1 MTNLSAGT
9 SGSAT
14 DVVVS
19 RAAGTGPATWAMG
32 MLFERL
38 VGAEETAG
46 LLGASVVTQ
55 PPGQASP
62 LHVHTREAEAWFL
75 LQGAM
80 TYRAGEQLI
89 RMTAGDFI
97 YLPREVPHAFRTT
110 GTVPVRFLALTRP
123 PNGARPM
130 RAYLIRTSRAGSN
143 SPRATGSASSGHRS
157 PRPRH
162 RPAKGRLDPRRG
174 RVAWI
179 QRSSTL
185 PGLLVC
191 AVAALPPVPGEG
203 DEATNH
209 VGRQP
214 RSARDVPQ
222 RRVLILGLPKVWR
235 PQLGFPACEYP
246 PTRTRGPA
254 EPVLDHPEGAGG
266 NVLAVF
272 ELSQRPLGHP
282 GRLGKGPPVPHA

>member
-1 MTNLSAGT
+1 MTNLSVGT

-80 TYRAGEQLI
+80 TYRAGERLI

-110 GTVPVRFLALTRP
+110 GTVPVRFLALALPGGLLDIYDEVGVPAAERRLP
-123 PNGARPM
+123 D
-130 RAYLIRTSRAGSN
+130 AGVSDADVGRWLELA
-143 SPRATGSASSGHRS
+143 PATGSASSARRS
-157 PRPRH
+157 PKPRRRP
-162 RPAKGRLDPRRG
+162 KGR
-174 RVAWI
+174 
-179 QRSSTL
+179 
-185 PGLLVC
+185 
-191 AVAALPPVPGEG
+191 
-203 DEATNH
+203 
-209 VGRQP
+209 
-214 RSARDVPQ
+214 
-222 RRVLILGLPKVWR
+222 
-235 PQLGFPACEYP
+235 
-246 PTRTRGPA
+246 
-254 EPVLDHPEGAGG
+254 
-266 NVLAVF
+266 
-272 ELSQRPLGHP
+272 
-282 GRLGKGPPVPHA
+282 

>member
-1 MTNLSAGT
+1 MTNLSVGA

-19 RAAGTGPATWAMG
+19 AAGTGPATWAMG

-38 VGAEETAG
+38 AGAEETAG

-110 GTVPVRFLALTRP
+110 GTVPVRFLALT
-123 PNGARPM
+123 
-130 RAYLIRTSRAGSN
+130 
-143 SPRATGSASSGHRS
+143 
-157 PRPRH
+157 
-162 RPAKGRLDPRRG
+162 
-174 RVAWI
+174 
-179 QRSSTL
+179 L
-185 PGLLVC
+185 PGGLLDIYDEVGTP
-191 AVAALPPVPGEG
+191 AAERRLPDAGVSNADAARWLELAPRYGLHDVA
-203 DEATNH
+203 
-209 VGRQP
+209 
-214 RSARDVPQ
+214 
-222 RRVLILGLPKVWR
+222 GLP
-235 PQLGFPACEYP
+235 
-246 PTRTRGPA
+246 
-254 EPVLDHPEGAGG
+254 
-266 NVLAVF
+266 LA
-272 ELSQRPLGHP
+272 P
-282 GRLGKGPPVPHA
+282 GQ

>member
-1 MTNLSAGT
+1 MTNLPVGP

-38 VGAEETAG
+38 AGAEETAG

-110 GTVPVRFLALTRP
+110 GTVPVRFLALTLPGGLLGIYDETGIPATERRLPDAGVSDADIARWLELAP
-123 PNGARPM
+123 PL
-130 RAYLIRTSRAGSN
+130 RA
-143 SPRATGSASSGHRS
+143 PRR
-157 PRPRH
+157 
-162 RPAKGRLDPRRG
+162 RPADSRSRGIGR
-174 RVAWI
+174 
-179 QRSSTL
+179 
-185 PGLLVC
+185 
-191 AVAALPPVPGEG
+191 
-203 DEATNH
+203 
-209 VGRQP
+209 
-214 RSARDVPQ
+214 
-222 RRVLILGLPKVWR
+222 
-235 PQLGFPACEYP
+235 
-246 PTRTRGPA
+246 
-254 EPVLDHPEGAGG
+254 
-266 NVLAVF
+266 
-272 ELSQRPLGHP
+272 
-282 GRLGKGPPVPHA
+282 

>member
-1 MTNLSAGT
+1 MMNLSTST

-19 RAAGTGPATWAMG
+19 RAAGTGPPTWAMG

-62 LHVHTREAEAWFL
+62 LHVHTLEAEAWFL

-110 GTVPVRFLALTRP
+110 GTVPVQFLALT
-123 PNGARPM
+123 
-130 RAYLIRTSRAGSN
+130 
-143 SPRATGSASSGHRS
+143 
-157 PRPRH
+157 
-162 RPAKGRLDPRRG
+162 
-174 RVAWI
+174 
-179 QRSSTL
+179 L
-185 PGLLVC
+185 PGGLLDIYDEVGIP
-191 AVAALPPVPGEG
+191 AAERRLPDAGVSDADVARWLELA
-203 DEATNH
+203 
-209 VGRQP
+209 P
-214 RSARDVPQ
+214 RYGL
-222 RRVLILGLPKVWR
+222 RVV
-235 PQLGFPACEYP
+235 
-246 PTRTRGPA
+246 
-254 EPVLDHPEGAGG
+254 
-266 NVLAVF
+266 
-272 ELSQRPLGHP
+272 
-282 GRLGKGPPVPHA
+282 GPPIPQAEA

>member
-1 MTNLSAGT
+1 MTNLSTGT

-38 VGAEETAG
+38 AGAEETAG

-80 TYRAGEQLI
+80 TYRAGERLI

-110 GTVPVRFLALTRP
+110 GTVPVRFLALT
-123 PNGARPM
+123 
-130 RAYLIRTSRAGSN
+130 
-143 SPRATGSASSGHRS
+143 
-157 PRPRH
+157 
-162 RPAKGRLDPRRG
+162 
-174 RVAWI
+174 
-179 QRSSTL
+179 L
-185 PGLLVC
+185 PGGLLDIYDGRGPGRRT
-191 AVAALPPVPGEG
+191 AVPDAGM
-203 DEATNH
+203 
-209 VGRQP
+209 
-214 RSARDVPQ
+214 
-222 RRVLILGLPKVWR
+222 WM
-235 PQLGFPACEYP
+235 
-246 PTRTRGPA
+246 RTRA
-254 EPVLDHPEGAGG
+254 
-266 NVLAVF
+266 LAQLAPRYGLRVV
-272 ELSQRPLGHP
+272 
-282 GRLGKGPPVPHA
+282 GPPISEAEA